1 MDTQKLTLIE
11 IIVQV
16 VNAGSTMNADK
27 SLQHDFAEF
36 LLWGQHC
43 RKYVA
48 PVLEFA
54 IDLNRKIRKLRF
66 WSATSTAIVSGARNL

>member
-36 LLWGQHC
+36 LL
-43 RKYVA
+43 
-48 PVLEFA
+48 
-54 IDLNRKIRKLRF
+54 
-66 WSATSTAIVSGARNL
+66 